1 MIGAFRSG
9 TVFSLGVRLL
19 AAHRWFSCF
28 FIVGIHASGISAPL
42 SLLMLFGLSL
52 MSIASFTFLVYQWL
66 SLSINFTSSHSGLCP
81 VLLACS
87 ETAELW
93 VRAKRR
99 SFFHS
104 FLHGSPCFT
113 DVDFSA
119 FAWYLVD
126 YVVLFTWVSDFLRSD
141 LKTVRIPCCCR
152 LRRRVSE
159 TIMFLLEQLM
169 SWI

>member
-66 SLSINFTSSHSGLCP
+66 SLSINFTSSLSGLCP

-93 VRAKRR
+93 VRAKRISLSC
-99 SFFHS
+99 SFILSAWVALFHR
-104 FLHGSPCFT
+104 CR
-113 DVDFSA
+113 
-119 FAWYLVD
+119 
-126 YVVLFTWVSDFLRSD
+126 LFRIRMVS
-141 LKTVRIPCCCR
+141 CR
-152 LRRRVSE
+152 LRCLVYLGQRDLKVGLEDGAYS
-159 TIMFLLEQLM
+159 LLL
-169 SWI
+169 

>member
-19 AAHRWFSCF
+19 AAHRCFSCF

-66 SLSINFTSSHSGLCP
+66 SLSINFTSSHSGLCT

-87 ETAELW
+87 ETAELR
-93 VRAKRR
+93 VRAKRISLSCSFIL
-99 SFFHS
+99 SFF
-104 FLHGSPCFT
+104 P
-113 DVDFSA
+113 
-119 FAWYLVD
+119 AWVA
-126 YVVLFTWVSDFLRSD
+126 LFHRCRLFRIRMVS
-141 LKTVRIPCCCR
+141 CR
-152 LRRRVSE
+152 LRCLVYLGQRDLKVGLEDGAYS
-159 TIMFLLEQLM
+159 LLL
-169 SWI
+169 